1 MDASLSKHIN
11 KLNRLSHKDQCA
23 YITKKLISMEPDDVF
38 HLTFLK
44 KLQITLTD
52 LPNNLDY
59 IIKKSNI
66 GSEGGCSYCFDSN
79 MFDDYFLH
87 VIEVHIPIYCRR
99 TSQDEYLVTIPI
111 KYNLD
116 DIFTTIKINNKND
129 SDNEND
135 N

>member
-1 MDASLSKHIN
+1 MKASLSKHIN
-11 KLNRLSHKDQCA
+11 KPNKLSHKDQCA
-23 YITKKLISMEPDDVF
+23 YITKKLASMKPDHIF
-38 HLTFLK
+38 HFTFFK
-44 KLQITLTD
+44 KLQILLTD

-66 GSEGGCSYCFDSN
+66 GYEGGCNYCFDSN

-87 VIEVHIPIYCRR
+87 VIEAHILIYCSR

-111 KYNLD
+111 NYNLD
-116 DIFTTIKINNKND
+116 GIFPTIKINNRND
-129 SDNEND
+129 SDND